1 MKRAEQDCAKTGA
14 SRIELFHLRC
24 AIAAADYGSFRR
36 AADALST
43 RHSAL
48 SRSVKR
54 LEELLGISLFTRS
67 SAGLS
72 LTAEGRSVLR
82 IARLIL
88 EQVEV
93 LAAAGRRR
101 IGLAR
106 EHLSVGFYTSMSS
119 GNLRASLL
127 EFKRRF
133 PETELATVERSRS
146 RLLHSLKT
154 GTLDLVFMT
163 GAASISED
171 GAIPLWSERILLSL
185 PKGHRLTN
193 EESIFWTDLRGEKLL
208 LSQYDPGS
216 EFEDLLI
223 SKLVSP
229 TDRPLVEWHDVSR
242 GIVKSLVSMGFG
254 ISLVTESD
262 IGASFAGLVYREVR
276 DGTGPSQIAFSAH
289 WRPDNENPALEKLI
303 GLLAELYPSLSDR

>member
-72 LTAEGRSVLR
+72 PTAEGRSVLR

-93 LAAAGRRR
+93 LASAGRRR

-133 PETELATVERSRS
+133 PETEL
-146 RLLHSLKT
+146 
-154 GTLDLVFMT
+154 
-163 GAASISED
+163 
-171 GAIPLWSERILLSL
+171 
-185 PKGHRLTN
+185 
-193 EESIFWTDLRGEKLL
+193 
-208 LSQYDPGS
+208 
-216 EFEDLLI
+216 
-223 SKLVSP
+223 
-229 TDRPLVEWHDVSR
+229 
-242 GIVKSLVSMGFG
+242 
-254 ISLVTESD
+254 
-262 IGASFAGLVYREVR
+262 
-276 DGTGPSQIAFSAH
+276 
-289 WRPDNENPALEKLI
+289 
-303 GLLAELYPSLSDR
+303 